1 MNRADYREQIDA
13 ACRLLEARIAEDVP
27 LEEVAA
33 AAFLSPF
40 HFHRLFRGLTGE
52 TVRSYVRRLRLERA
66 AHRLSQT
73 DDDILAI
80 ALDVGYGSHEAFSRA
95 FQRQFG
101 TNPSVFRKEKI
112 AMTTTSKPTTSEPI
126 DVRIETRPACT
137 VAAVRHVGPYTEV
150 GDTWGT
156 LMKWGWSKMMFGKP
170 ETFGL
175 CHDDPDVTPA
185 DKLRYDACLVVKPDT
200 KVKGDV
206 QLMDL
211 PACAFAVTTHH
222 GAYDSLGETYGRL
235 FGHIA
240 QHKIDGRQYRLGDPP
255 SREVYMNDPRKTK
268 PEDLVTEIWM
278 PVTAA

>member
-13 ACRLLEARIAEDVP
+13 ACRLLEARIAEDVA

-52 TVRSYVRRLRLERA
+52 TVGAYVRRLRLERA
-66 AHRLSQT
+66 AYRLSQT
-73 DDDILAI
+73 EDDILAI

-101 TNPSVFRKEKI
+101 TNPSVFRKERI

-137 VAAVRHVGPYTEV
+137 VAAVRHVGPYTAV
-150 GDTWGT
+150 GDTWGA
-156 LMKWGWSKMMFGKP
+156 LMKWGWSKMMFGKL

-185 DKLRYDACLVVKPDT
+185 EKLRYDACMVVKPGT

-206 QLMDL
+206 QLTDL
-211 PACAFAVTTHH
+211 PAGAFAVTTHR

-278 PVTAA
+278 PVIAA